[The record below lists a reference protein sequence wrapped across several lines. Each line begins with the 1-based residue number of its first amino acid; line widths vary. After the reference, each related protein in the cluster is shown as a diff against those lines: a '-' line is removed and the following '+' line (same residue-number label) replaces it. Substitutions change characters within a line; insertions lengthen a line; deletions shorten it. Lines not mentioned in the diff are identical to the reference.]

1 MKTIQHLI
9 TRYTNFLWAFLKPL
23 GIWGVFI
30 GAFLDGGAV
39 GLPVD
44 LVVAGYVAQNHQ
56 RMLEYVFVAA
66 VGSAL
71 GSLIIYAV
79 GYLGG
84 EEVLRKRVSE
94 ARFQKLHSAFD
105 KHPFWSLMFPAMLPP
120 PTPFKL
126 FVLGAAVAEMNIG
139 HFILAIFLGR
149 TIRFLILGMLVVYFG
164 PGIVN
169 TLRTFSSHHFHW
181 LIIAAC
187 IGVGAWLL
195 WRRRKR
201 KVASLS
207 QSDAPQ
213 ESK

>member
-105 KHPFWSLMFPAMLPP
+105 KHPFWSLMVPAMLPP

>member
-9 TRYTNFLWAFLKPL
+9 TRYTNFLWAVLKPL

-44 LVVAGYVAQNHQ
+44 IVVAGYVAKNHQ
-56 RMLEYVFVAA
+56 RMLEYILVAA
-66 VGSAL
+66 AGSAL

-94 ARFQKLHSAFD
+94 ERFQKLHAAFD

-149 TIRFLILGMLVVYFG
+149 TIRFLILGLLVVHFG
-164 PGIVN
+164 PGIVH
-169 TLRTFSSHHFHW
+169 TMRIFFSHHFHW

-195 WRRRKR
+195 WRRRNR
-201 KVASLS
+201 KVESEP
-207 QSDAPQ
+207 QSDAPEGSQ
-213 ESK
+213 

>member
-66 VGSAL
+66 VGSAV

-105 KHPFWSLMFPAMLPP
+105 KHPFWSLMVPAMLPP

>member
-23 GIWGVFI
+23 GLWGVFI

-105 KHPFWSLMFPAMLPP
+105 KHPFWSLMVPAMLPP

>member
-9 TRYTNFLWAFLKPL
+9 TRYTNFLWAFLRPL

-44 LVVAGYVAQNHQ
+44 LVVAAYVAQNHH

-66 VGSAL
+66 AGSAL

-94 ARFQKLHSAFD
+94 ERFQKLHTAFD
-105 KHPFWSLMFPAMLPP
+105 RHPFWSLMFPAMLPP

-149 TIRFLILGMLVVYFG
+149 TIRFLVLGMLVVYFG

-181 LIIAAC
+181 LIVAAC
-187 IGVGAWLL
+187 VGVGAWLL
-195 WRRRKR
+195 WRRHKR
-201 KVASLS
+201 KTASVP
-207 QSDAPQ
+207 QPDAPQ

>member
-1 MKTIQHLI
+1 M
-9 TRYTNFLWAFLKPL
+9 
-23 GIWGVFI
+23 
-30 GAFLDGGAV
+30 

>member
-105 KHPFWSLMFPAMLPP
+105 KHPFWSLMVPAMLPP

-187 IGVGAWLL
+187 VGVGAWLL